1 MNNRLNFTLL
11 LLALLLP
18 ASAAAAV
25 PPTGA
30 DHNTTYDF
38 YVDGIYY
45 DIIGNEATVTC
56 KHLSVNQT
64 GIFSI
69 RSDYRGNVV
78 IPSTV
83 THNGTTYPVTAIG
96 FSAFY
101 DCDSLTSVTIP
112 NSVTSIES
120 DAFRGCRS
128 LTSVNIPNSVTSIG
142 NYAFDSC
149 SGLTSI
155 VIPNSVTSIGDC
167 AFYDCSGLK
176 SVELPNSLVDIG
188 RSAFCGCPNISE
200 VMLLNPNPPL
210 CATDMTTFDNDVFN
224 VAKLYVPK
232 ESVALYKASDKWGQF
247 THIIGVNTSN

>member
-25 PPTGA
+25 PPTCA

-101 DCDSLTSVTIP
+101 DCDSLTSVT
-112 NSVTSIES
+112 
-120 DAFRGCRS
+120 
-128 LTSVNIPNSVTSIG
+128 
-142 NYAFDSC
+142 
-149 SGLTSI
+149 
-155 VIPNSVTSIGDC
+155 IPNSVTSIGDC

-247 THIIGVNTSN
+247 THIISVNTSN

>member
-11 LLALLLP
+11 LLVLLLR

-142 NYAFDSC
+142 
-149 SGLTSI
+149 
-155 VIPNSVTSIGDC
+155 DC